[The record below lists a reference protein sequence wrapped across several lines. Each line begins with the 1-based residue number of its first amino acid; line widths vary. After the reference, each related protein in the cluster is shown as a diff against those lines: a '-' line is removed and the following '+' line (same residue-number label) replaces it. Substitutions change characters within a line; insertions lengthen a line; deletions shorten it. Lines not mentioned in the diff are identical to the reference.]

1 MSDIKD
7 EISVNIDTAAK
18 SVDMIKD
25 YYYREHKRNKDRIK
39 YGIIAILVIPI
50 IFLTLLFVVNSS
62 KVIFLVMWIASLFII
77 SGYLIAI
84 EYKDYNMTENL
95 KDIVGNEYDDSLIDT
110 AKAISDIT
118 KNYIKN
124 GIQKNNMKNIFR
136 VFANDWKRIGRNV
149 VALVVVMGLSVLPSL
164 YAWFNILSNWDPYG
178 SDSTSNIKVAVAYDD
193 TGIDISGMNVNIS
206 TNIIEALKTND
217 TIGWVFTDTSEE
229 AIEGVWAG
237 DYYAALIMPEDFS
250 RDMVSFLA
258 DNMTHPEIIYY
269 TNQKKNAIAPK
280 ITDKAKT
287 AVQQQVNATFISSL
301 TEAIMKS
308 ADIADNIGA
317 IKDSDGNNINK
328 ENVSGNSILDI
339 LIAKLQVVN
348 TQVST
353 FDSVLTAVSNIISTA
368 QSTSDTAAA
377 ISPDLSVKFDSEKAI
392 LNELNNTIGKSNLI
406 DSTIF
411 ANIANDINTIQGYM
425 NSVSEIYDDMGYN
438 VADFDNSISQMGSS
452 IANTL
457 ELVHNLESQLSDS
470 ITKLVDFKSSGT
482 YSLLQTAVAF
492 NTEELASFISAPVT
506 IGTVDLY
513 PIENYGSAM
522 SPFYSVLSIWV
533 GALILVAIIHVKV
546 HPFGGYN
553 ITSVQAFFGRYL
565 TFFLIGQAQALLIT
579 LGDLFFIGIQ
589 CLHPFKFWL
598 AASFTSFVFTM
609 ITYSLT
615 VAFENVGEAVAI
627 VIMVIQVA
635 GAGGTFPIQCL
646 PTVYQAIYKY
656 LPFTYAMD
664 ALRECVGGTY
674 SWYYWKCIIALLIYV
689 GICLFIG
696 LVVAIP
702 CRKLNATVNK
712 SKEKSGVMI

>member
-1 MSDIKD
+1 M
-7 EISVNIDTAAK
+7 EV
-18 SVDMIKD
+18 
-25 YYYREHKRNKDRIK
+25 
-39 YGIIAILVIPI
+39 
-50 IFLTLLFVVNSS
+50 
-62 KVIFLVMWIASLFII
+62 
-77 SGYLIAI
+77 
-84 EYKDYNMTENL
+84 
-95 KDIVGNEYDDSLIDT
+95 
-110 AKAISDIT
+110 
-118 KNYIKN
+118 
-124 GIQKNNMKNIFR
+124 QKNNMKNIFR

-368 QSTSDTAAA
+368 QSTSDTAAT

-452 IANTL
+452 IANTS
-457 ELVHNLESQLSDS
+457 ELVHNLENQLSDS

-546 HPFGGYN
+546 NPFGGYN

-615 VAFENVGEAVAI
+615 VAFENVGEAVAV

>member
-1 MSDIKD
+1 
-7 EISVNIDTAAK
+7 
-18 SVDMIKD
+18 
-25 YYYREHKRNKDRIK
+25 
-39 YGIIAILVIPI
+39 
-50 IFLTLLFVVNSS
+50 
-62 KVIFLVMWIASLFII
+62 
-77 SGYLIAI
+77 
-84 EYKDYNMTENL
+84 
-95 KDIVGNEYDDSLIDT
+95 
-110 AKAISDIT
+110 
-118 KNYIKN
+118 
-124 GIQKNNMKNIFR
+124 MKNIFR

-546 HPFGGYN
+546 HPFDGYN

-615 VAFENVGEAVAI
+615 VAFENVGEAVAV

>member
-1 MSDIKD
+1 M
-7 EISVNIDTAAK
+7 EV
-18 SVDMIKD
+18 
-25 YYYREHKRNKDRIK
+25 
-39 YGIIAILVIPI
+39 
-50 IFLTLLFVVNSS
+50 
-62 KVIFLVMWIASLFII
+62 
-77 SGYLIAI
+77 
-84 EYKDYNMTENL
+84 
-95 KDIVGNEYDDSLIDT
+95 
-110 AKAISDIT
+110 
-118 KNYIKN
+118 
-124 GIQKNNMKNIFR
+124 QKNNMKNIFR

-328 ENVSGNSILDI
+328 EHISGNSILDI

-452 IANTL
+452 IANTS
-457 ELVHNLESQLSDS
+457 ELVHNLENQLSDS

-553 ITSVQAFFGRYL
+553 ITSVQTFFGRYL

-615 VAFENVGEAVAI
+615 VAFENVGEAVAV